1 MYSTKPHFII
11 YLILLISASSINV
24 NECAAHETESSL
36 GTYMSIQP
44 ESTDAPTGDEVQ
56 LRCELNLP
64 PDKVEFRFRPQNA
77 SPDERDRLI
86 NVQKM
91 VSTLSMR
98 STYVIYYFYS
108 HPTTL
113 RLEIDLR
120 NSTFM

>member
-1 MYSTKPHFII
+1 MPIFYKAMYPTKPHFII
-11 YLILLISASSINV
+11 YFILLISASSNNV
-24 NECAAHETESSL
+24 NVCAAHETESSL

-91 VSTLSMR
+91 VRTSACFHAYL
-98 STYVIYYFYS
+98 IYLF
-108 HPTTL
+108 L
-113 RLEIDLR
+113 
-120 NSTFM
+120 

>member
-1 MYSTKPHFII
+1 MYFTKKPHFII
-11 YLILLISASSINV
+11 YLIIILLSNCINV
-24 NECAAHETESSL
+24 SAAHETESSL

-77 SPDERDRLI
+77 NPDERDRLI

-91 VSTLSMR
+91 VSNCDDDHGR
-98 STYVIYYFYS
+98 F
-108 HPTTL
+108 
-113 RLEIDLR
+113 
-120 NSTFM
+120 